1 MTASSTPQRLL
12 FVAAILA
19 TFFFSSLVEAT
30 CWCRQDGNIID
41 CSTTETACP
50 NSSSVD
56 GGAQLC
62 CVTGD
67 TCGEDSL
74 CHFTKDIANTSG
86 YYLGGCTDQSY
97 NDPVC
102 QGVCSEYYFEF
113 SFAPRLRGGL
123 WGCGGASACR
133 QLTDALDRGWSHHR
147 CRLQHK
153 VGLMVLLCLPKQ
165 HRFVRKPPNRRI
177 VQSYFTRPISIRRVI

>member
-1 MTASSTPQRLL
+1 MIARSTPQSWL
-12 FVAAILA
+12 FVAAIFA
-19 TFFFSSLVEAT
+19 PFFSSLAEAT

-62 CVTGD
+62 CVSGD
-67 TCGEDSL
+67 ICGEDSL
-74 CHFTKDIANTSG
+74 CHFNKLIANTSG

-102 QGVCSEYYFEF
+102 QGVCSKYYFEF
-113 SFAPRLRGGL
+113 SFAPRLSWMILRL
-123 WGCGGASACR
+123 WGR
-133 QLTDALDRGWSHHR
+133 QHAD
-147 CRLQHK
+147 
-153 VGLMVLLCLPKQ
+153 
-165 HRFVRKPPNRRI
+165 N
-177 VQSYFTRPISIRRVI
+177 